1 MTEPILDVRDL
12 DVSYGACQALFG
24 ISVSVEPGT
33 VLAVLGA
40 NGAGKSTLARAVSGL
55 VPRKRGHGALRRPRR
70 DAAVGLTA
78 SASSA

>member
-1 MTEPILDVRDL
+1 MCATGPPRRC
-12 DVSYGACQALFG
+12 SASRSRWQ
-24 ISVSVEPGT
+24 PGT

-55 VPRKRGHGALRRPRR
+55 VPRPAGRVFFEGRDDHRACRP
-70 DAAVGLTA
+70 TA